1 MGLFSYKRDKKLME
15 QQNAFNEAMM
25 EKQQAYN
32 VENFEREAAWNEM
45 MYEKSIQNQWDVAQ
59 YNSPVEARKRY
70 AEAGINPYTAL
81 EGITGSNSATASA
94 SSPSSPKANSPSLAQ
109 GVTPPYGNS
118 ILGDIQNVMSGISDV
133 VSQLTG
139 SSSTIQDFRA
149 KKIDNDYRA
158 ANLVEDLKGKVL
170 DNKGKDLGNFYQGVL
185 NDFIRQEKEVAYQ
198 QSWQDVFTK
207 RLYNRG
213 LELDNISKE
222 LNLQALPAQ
231 IKMSLANQ
239 LLDIRNN
246 YLQGNLTKAQA
257 KKAAN
262 EAILVS
268 EQTAGVRIDNQ
279 IKRDTKDY
287 VVQSARYDVAN
298 KRWNVIKTMN
308 NSGPTDPTGIVNFL
322 YQQQINSESPFY
334 YPFDQMGS
342 NFKKSFFERSK
353 KDWNQ
358 LKKGA
363 REYWKPFK
371 RGWEDIGFGL
381 SLPFRH

>member
-25 EKQQAYN
+25 EKQQGYN

-45 MYEKSIQNQWDVAQ
+45 MYDKSIQNQWDVAQ

-94 SSPSSPKANSPSLAQ
+94 SSPSSPRANSPQMAQ

-118 ILGDIQNVMSGISDV
+118 ILGDITNVLQGVGDV

-139 SSSTIQDFRA
+139 VSNGVQDYRG
-149 KKIDNDYRA
+149 KKIDNDYKA
-158 ANLVEDLKGKVL
+158 LNLTEDLKGKVL
-170 DNKGKDLGNFYQGVL
+170 DNKGKELGNYYQGVL

-213 LELDNISKE
+213 LELDNIAKD

-231 IKMSLANQ
+231 IKMSLTNQ
-239 LLDIRNN
+239 LLDIRNS

-262 EAILVS
+262 EAILIS
-268 EQTAGVRIDNQ
+268 EQAAGVRIDNE

-287 VVQSARYDVAN
+287 VVQSARYDAAI
-298 KRWNVIKTMN
+298 KRWTGIKTMN
-308 NSGPTDPTGIVNFL
+308 NSGPSDPTGIANFL
-322 YQQQINSESPFY
+322 YQNQINSESPFY
-334 YPFDQMGS
+334 YPLQDMGTDFYES
-342 NFKKSFFERSK
+342 LRKKGNQE
-353 KDWNQ
+353 WNQ
-358 LKKGA
+358 VKKGA
-363 REYWKPFK
+363 RDYWKPYRK
-371 RGWEDIGFGL
+371 GWDQIFF
-381 SLPFRH
+381 SIKQPFTY

>member
-1 MGLFSYKRDKKLME
+1 MGLLTYKKDKKLME

-32 VENFEREAAWNEM
+32 IENFEREAAWNEM

-81 EGITGSNSATASA
+81 EGVTGSNSATASA
-94 SSPSSPKANSPSLAQ
+94 SSPSAPRANSPQVAQ

-118 ILGDIQNVMSGISDV
+118 ILGDIMSVLQGVGDV

-139 SSSTIQDFRA
+139 VSNNVQDYRG
-149 KKIDNDYRA
+149 KKIDNDYKA
-158 ANLVEDLKGKVL
+158 LNLTEDLKGKVL
-170 DNKGKDLGNFYQGVL
+170 DNKGKELGNYYKGVL

-213 LELDNISKE
+213 LELDNIAKD

-231 IKMSLANQ
+231 IKMSLTNQ
-239 LLDIRNN
+239 LLDIRNS

-262 EAILVS
+262 EAILIS
-268 EQTAGVRIDNQ
+268 EQTAGVRLDNE
-279 IKRDTKDY
+279 IKRETKDY
-287 VVQSARYDVAN
+287 VIRSAKYDAARKSWEAVKA
-298 KRWNVIKTMN
+298 RN
-308 NSGPTDPTGIVNFL
+308 NSGFDGALGIPNLV
-322 YQQQINSESPFY
+322 YQSFMQPGGLNDLGKDFYNSSSYSINSILERV
-334 YPFDQMGS
+334 G
-342 NFKKSFFERSK
+342 KSRW
-353 KDWNQ
+353 WNQ
-358 LKKGA
+358 VQ
-363 REYWKPFK
+363 
-371 RGWEDIGFGL
+371 RGWDDVLFGL
-381 SLPFRH
+381 TLPFTKK